1 MKLDSFC
8 KKYTPLVRQVMPDST
23 LTKKQQTYQTNFY
36 KRTLDY
42 TAPQFTSS
50 EDR

>member
-1 MKLDSFC
+1 MSDSI
-8 KKYTPLVRQVMPDST
+8 

-36 KRTLDY
+36 KRTRNE

-50 EDR
+50 EDRLKRNNLF